1 MTVPVLTAV
10 PGTTW
15 EADLI
20 ASLEQGPRPLTV
32 VRRCVDLP
40 DLLAAAAAGTAR
52 AVLLGAQL
60 RRLDRDALD
69 RLALAGVA
77 VVGLVTPGDHDAA
90 HRLRQLGVLH
100 VLPADAGV
108 EALAAAVAA
117 AIAGQPPEP
126 RPDVFGL
133 VEDAREGL
141 DGEST
146 GGSGGIGAGP
156 GLDPSLDPLAEAVER
171 ALDGVLPLTGP
182 GASAWADPAR
192 PLREA
197 DLALDRAAAE
207 GGEDLPV
214 GRGRVVAVWGPTG
227 APGRTTV
234 ATTLASEAA
243 RLGVP
248 ALLADADVYGGVV
261 AQVLGL
267 LDEAPGLAAAARL
280 ATTGSLDLPALARLA
295 PVVPPGLRVL
305 TGIARADRWP
315 ELRPGAL
322 EAVWALARSLATLTV
337 VDCGFCLEQDEEL
350 SFDTLAPRR
359 NGATLTTLEA
369 ADVVVA
375 VGAADPVGLQRLV
388 RGVSELREALPG
400 VAPVVVLNRVRG
412 GPVGR
417 DHERQLVEALERYAG
432 LHDPVLVP
440 EDRNALDLA
449 LRRGEPLAEVAPGSP
464 ARKALAALAARLA
477 GVEPSAPRRGARRR
491 ARR

>member
-20 ASLEQGPRPLTV
+20 ASLEQGARPLTV

-77 VVGLVTPGDHDAA
+77 VVGLVTPGDRDAA

-133 VEDAREGL
+133 VEDAGEGFAG
-141 DGEST
+141 DGS
-146 GGSGGIGAGP
+146 GGSGGLGADP
-156 GLDPSLDPLAEAVER
+156 GLAASVDPLAEAVER
-171 ALDGVLPLTGP
+171 ALDGVLPLGGP

-197 DLALDRAAAE
+197 DFALDLAAAE

-214 GRGRVVAVWGPTG
+214 GRGRLVAVWGPTG

-477 GVEPSAPRRGARRR
+477 GVEASAPRKGARRR